1 MFQIVAF
8 QTILRKELS
17 RIFRIWTQTLLPS
30 PITQALYLLIFGNII
45 GSRIGASFGGVSYID
60 FITPGLILMAMITN
74 SYSNVSGSF
83 YMARFQKSLEEL
95 LVAPVSNL
103 TILLGYTVAGLLR
116 GLINGISVY
125 LVSLCFGTSILISN
139 VGILLF
145 FVIMINVIF
154 SLFGFFNGIF
164 AKSFDDI
171 SLIPTFVLTPL
182 TYLGGVF
189 YPISQLP
196 QPWQTIAQLN
206 PIVYMIDG
214 LRAGFSNSG
223 IYNVYISMTA
233 LIVCALGMFV
243 LNLVLLGKGTNIRS

>member
-1 MFQIVAF
+1 MFQIIAF

-30 PITQALYLLIFGNII
+30 PITQALYLLIFGTII
-45 GSRIGASFGGVSYID
+45 GSQIGASFGGVNYID
-60 FITPGLILMAMITN
+60 FITPGLILMAMVTN

-103 TILLGYTVAGLLR
+103 TILLGYCTAGTIR
-116 GLINGISVY
+116 GLINGFTVY
-125 LVSLCFGTSILISN
+125 LVSLCFGTSILIAN
-139 VGILLF
+139 VGILF
-145 FVIMINVIF
+145 FFAIMINIIF
-154 SLFGFFNGIF
+154 ALFGFFNGIF
-164 AKSFDDI
+164 AKNFDDV

-196 QPWQTIAQLN
+196 QPWQTIAQFN

-214 LRAGFSNSG
+214 LRAGFNGSG
-223 IYNVYISMTA
+223 IYNVYVSMMA
-233 LIVCALGMFV
+233 LTICTFGLFV
-243 LNLVLLGKGTNIRS
+243 LNLVLLAKGTNIRN

>member
-45 GSRIGASFGGVSYID
+45 GSRIGASFGGVNYID

-103 TILLGYTVAGLLR
+103 TILAGYTVAGILR
-116 GLINGISVY
+116 GLINGITVY

-233 LIVCALGMFV
+233 LIVCALGMFA